1 MSYNLTTNLYKVKSD
16 INIINKRDKIIIFDE
31 HLVMS
36 YEDNFINYYDIDF
49 DDVNIHKLEFEKL
62 KEKYKMIKMVVPFFD
77 FLPVLKNKNINPEDY
92 VRVEIFNCLDMA
104 TYVKKDFLEKNED
117 EIFNIANES
126 RFKEDKIIFIY
137 EPIKSEREI
146 DALILEEVESEFTA
160 CFLDRY
166 EYHKFLPSPLSKNW
180 WGFYQITTSE
190 DFERFKNSGD
200 NDRPIK
206 NWNFV
211 ESENIALVIY

>member
-16 INIINKRDKIIIFDE
+16 INIINKRDKNIIFDE

-92 VRVEIFNCLDMA
+92 VRVEIFNCLDILS
-104 TYVKKDFLEKNED
+104 KL
-117 EIFNIANES
+117 IFSALKVINSICLAV
-126 RFKEDKIIFIY
+126 IFI
-137 EPIKSEREI
+137 
-146 DALILEEVESEFTA
+146 
-160 CFLDRY
+160 
-166 EYHKFLPSPLSKNW
+166 N
-180 WGFYQITTSE
+180 
-190 DFERFKNSGD
+190 NSYFI
-200 NDRPIK
+200 N
-206 NWNFV
+206 
-211 ESENIALVIY
+211 